1 MNTQTALAGSS
12 GVQCQIRKNISLT
25 ISRPPSHVA
34 ALLSERQEGRFYY
47 IPRGYRP
54 LLIGEEK
61 LFELAKNGYND
72 SATSWSAYLPPE
84 GPNQVASAPMHTKA
98 RKYVALET
106 PSSGPELEGMQRGY
120 SNFYT
125 AKMEELAKCN
135 IYGDEASRIIMSI
148 WQQIDSEERALF
160 H

>member
-12 GVQCQIRKNISLT
+12 GIQCQIKKNVSLT
-25 ISRPPSHVA
+25 ISRPPSHVT
-34 ALLSERQEGRFYY
+34 ALLSERQEGRYYY
-47 IPRGYRP
+47 IPRGYRA

-84 GPNQVASAPMHTKA
+84 GPNQVTSAHVPTKI
-98 RKYVALET
+98 RKYVASEA
-106 PSSGPELEGMQRGY
+106 PPSGPELEGMQRGY
-120 SNFYT
+120 SNFY
-125 AKMEELAKCN
+125 AIKMVELAKCK

-148 WQQIDSEERALF
+148 WQQISSEERALF